1 MKVQIETKLV
11 RGHTWY
17 VARIKSGY
25 RVNELVAIGM
35 TDTPL
40 MYVNRTSF
48 VSWLTDTGYEVLNP
62 VAEERE

>member
-11 RGHTWY
+11 RGHKWY

-25 RVNELVAIGM
+25 RVGELMAIGM

-48 VSWLTDTGYEVLNP
+48 VSWLTDVGYEVLNP
-62 VAEERE
+62 VAEEGE